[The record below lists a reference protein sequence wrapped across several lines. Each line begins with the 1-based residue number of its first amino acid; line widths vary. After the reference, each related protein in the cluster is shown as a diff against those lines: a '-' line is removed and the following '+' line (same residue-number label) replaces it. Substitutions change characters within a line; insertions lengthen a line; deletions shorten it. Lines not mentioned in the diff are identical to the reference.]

1 MSQENSAGGQPLVG
15 APNSNEKPMPH
26 CPESAVDVS
35 ETAAMVIFV
44 FNIISP
50 GFGTLISSCLD
61 RKGCNCTAFLVSY
74 LQGFAVILCLYGW
87 YWSIMHGI
95 AIKENSQGKQWEPIE
110 RKLIFFFYIDNFLN
124 KKFTK

>member
-1 MSQENSAGGQPLVG
+1 MSEPLAGGN
-15 APNSNEKPMPH
+15 ANEKPMPH

-35 ETAAMVIFV
+35 ESAAMVIFI

-95 AIKENSQGKQWEPIE
+95 AIKENSQGKQ
-110 RKLIFFFYIDNFLN
+110 
-124 KKFTK
+124 